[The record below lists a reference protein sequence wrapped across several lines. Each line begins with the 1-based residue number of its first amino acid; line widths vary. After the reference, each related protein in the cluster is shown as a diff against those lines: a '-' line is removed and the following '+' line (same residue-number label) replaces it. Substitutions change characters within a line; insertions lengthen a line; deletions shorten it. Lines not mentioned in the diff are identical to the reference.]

1 MSTRHYK
8 GLALHKQVIV
18 ALTTGRSFRG
28 ILFKVHP
35 DLLVLRNA
43 ELLDDERV
51 IGVDGSVVIER
62 RTVDFVQVL
71 G

>member
-8 GLALHKQVIV
+8 GLALHRRVIV

-28 ILFKVHP
+28 VLLEVHP

-43 ELLDDERV
+43 ELLEDERV
-51 IGVDGSVVIER
+51 IGVDGAVVLER
-62 RTVDFVQVL
+62 RSVEFVQVVS
-71 G
+71 